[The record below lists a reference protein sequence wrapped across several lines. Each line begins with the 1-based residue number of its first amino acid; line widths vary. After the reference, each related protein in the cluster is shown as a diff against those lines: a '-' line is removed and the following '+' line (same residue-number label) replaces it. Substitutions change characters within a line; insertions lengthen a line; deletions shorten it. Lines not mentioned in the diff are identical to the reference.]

1 MKLLLKTLFTLYTIK
16 TMTTKTDPN
25 QNYTIKEF
33 YIKVKGD
40 YGKEKTMRVNDL
52 GDKLTTLIDD
62 LGWEYQ
68 RMSRSGQ
75 EVFDEIHQL
84 LGTITEDEVYMEI

>member
-1 MKLLLKTLFTLYTIK
+1 
-16 TMTTKTDPN
+16 MTTKTDPN
-25 QNYTIKEF
+25 KDFTIKEF

-40 YGKEKTMRVNDL
+40 YAKEKNVRVNDM
-52 GDKLTTLIDD
+52 GDKLLNLITD
-62 LGWEYQ
+62 LGWEYE

-84 LGTITEDEVYMEI
+84 LGTIKEDEVYMEI

>member
-1 MKLLLKTLFTLYTIK
+1 
-16 TMTTKTDPN
+16 MTTKTDPN

-40 YGKEKTMRVNDL
+40 YGKEKNVRVNDE
-52 GDKLTTLIDD
+52 GDKLLQLITD

-68 RMSRSGQ
+68 RMGRSGR
-75 EVFDEIHQL
+75 EVYDEICHL
-84 LGTITEDEVYMEI
+84 LNMIPEDEVYMEI

>member
-1 MKLLLKTLFTLYTIK
+1 
-16 TMTTKTDPN
+16 MTTKTDPN
-25 QNYTIKEF
+25 QNFTIKEF

-40 YGKEKTMRVNDL
+40 YGKEKIVRVNES
-52 GDKLTTLIDD
+52 GDKLLSLITD
-62 LGWEYQ
+62 LGWDYQ

-84 LGTITEDEVYMEI
+84 LGTIKEDEVYMEI

>member
-1 MKLLLKTLFTLYTIK
+1 
-16 TMTTKTDPN
+16 MTTKTDPN
-25 QNYTIKEF
+25 KDFTIKEF

-62 LGWEYQ
+62 LGWDYQ
-68 RMSRSGQ
+68 RMSMSGR
-75 EVFDEIHQL
+75 ETFDEIHQL
-84 LGTITEDEVYMEI
+84 LGTIPENEVYMEI

>member
-1 MKLLLKTLFTLYTIK
+1 
-16 TMTTKTDPN
+16 MTTKTDPN

-40 YGKEKTMRVNDL
+40 YGKEKNVRVNDM
-52 GDKLTTLIDD
+52 GDKLLTLITD

-68 RMSRSGQ
+68 RMGMSGR
-75 EVFDEIHQL
+75 ETYDEICHL
-84 LGTITEDEVYMEI
+84 LGMIPEDEVYMEI

>member
-1 MKLLLKTLFTLYTIK
+1 
-16 TMTTKTDPN
+16 MTKKPDPN

-40 YGKEKTMRVNDL
+40 YGKELIVRVNDM
-52 GDKLTTLIDD
+52 GDKLLSLITD

-84 LGTITEDEVYMEI
+84 LGTIKEDEVYMEI

>member
-1 MKLLLKTLFTLYTIK
+1 
-16 TMTTKTDPN
+16 MTTKTE
-25 QNYTIKEF
+25 TIKEF
-33 YIKVKGD
+33 YIKVKG
-40 YGKEKTMRVNDL
+40 EETRVNDN
-52 GDKLTTLIDD
+52 GDKLLTLITD

-68 RMSRSGQ
+68 RMSCSGK